1 MGYII
6 TMYTLNITSE
16 FSAAHHIRS
25 YEGRCARPHGHNYKI
40 SVEVQAPTLDYL
52 GFVMDYY
59 SVKNL
64 LQETIEKLDHY
75 DINTIEPFDK
85 INPTAE
91 NIAAWFYKQL
101 SSNLNINNSTN
112 NNIHITAVILSE
124 TDDFSVRYTP
134 D

>member
-16 FSAAHHIRS
+16 FSAAHHIRG
-25 YEGRCARPHGHNYKI
+25 YQGRCAREHGHNYKI
-40 SVEVQAPTLDYL
+40 TVEIQAANLDHL

-59 SVKNL
+59 SVKKI

-75 DINTIEPFDK
+75 NINIIPPFDK

-91 NIAAWFYKQL
+91 NIAAWFYENI
-101 SSNLNINNSTN
+101 SSNLSIN
-112 NNIHITAVILSE
+112 NNIIITAVILSE
-124 TDDFSVRYTP
+124 TDDFFVRYTP
-134 D
+134 A